1 MPSPQGRQG
10 DLSITPLS
18 ALFRGPLPFQTL
30 LPSLFVSVFGVS
42 GLLDSISRPEVQKPP
57 SIGNRTTGPSAA
69 PPRGKCSAARHA
81 AAQAHR
87 EPPARRASGRAGV
100 RRDEAVTFARPL
112 PPRSLPSRARV
123 ATPAPAPPKRG
134 QLTHPGLRRGTHRPR
149 REGCRDRA
157 ARTHLCAHLP
167 REPALRPGLALR
179 LQRLRGKGTVKF
191 TPGVAPASSLPRVHH
206 LGADPRP
213 RPP

>member
-81 AAQAHR
+81 ASQAHR

-134 QLTHPGLRRGTHRPR
+134 QLTHPGLRGGDAARDPPTPEGGVQGPR
-149 REGCRDRA
+149 RPHSPLRPLA
-157 ARTHLCAHLP
+157 ARARTPP
-167 REPALRPGLALR
+167 RPGAPSAEAAGEGDGQVYPGSRPGLL
-179 LQRLRGKGTVKF
+179 
-191 TPGVAPASSLPRVHH
+191 PPACPPPR
-206 LGADPRP
+206 R
-213 RPP
+213 